1 MPPVLPSHAGFL
13 KMAPKGSG
21 GKTPKAATTSSAKQP
36 MKAAGKKVAKSA
48 MKAPPPETD
57 NRRDRNKD
65 RYLKQ
70 HKHELPQTIQKLLDD
85 TGSNA
90 QGKLINKLVVK
101 DEHGGWKLKIDDS
114 YVMETLRVL
123 LIRCSRCQHV
133 LVVAATG
140 M

>member
-1 MPPVLPSHAGFL
+1 
-13 KMAPKGSG
+13 MAPAKASG
-21 GKTPKAATTSSAKQP
+21 GKTPKAATTSSAKP
-36 MKAAGKKVAKSA
+36 AMKAAGKKVAKPA
-48 MKAPPPETD
+48 MKAPPPESD

-70 HKHELPQTIQKLLDD
+70 HKHELPGTIQKLLEN
-85 TGSNA
+85 TGSHA

-101 DEHGGWKLKIDDS
+101 DEDGGWKLESDDA

>member
-1 MPPVLPSHAGFL
+1 MH
-13 KMAPKGSG
+13 M
-21 GKTPKAATTSSAKQP
+21 
-36 MKAAGKKVAKSA
+36 KVAKTV
-48 MKAPPPETD
+48 MKAPAQESD
-57 NRRDRNKD
+57 NRRGRNKD

-70 HKHELPQTIQKLLDD
+70 HEHELPQTIQKLLDD
-85 TGSNA
+85 TGSHA

-101 DEHGGWKLKIDDS
+101 DADGAWTLKIDDA

-133 LVVAATG
+133 RVLAATG

>member
-1 MPPVLPSHAGFL
+1 
-13 KMAPKGSG
+13 MAPAKASG
-21 GKTPKAATTSSAKQP
+21 GKTPQAAKTSSAKP
-36 MKAAGKKVAKSA
+36 AMKAAAKKGVKKV
-48 MKAPPPETD
+48 MKEPEQENG

-70 HKHELPQTIQKLLDD
+70 HKHELPQAIQKLLAE
-85 TGSNA
+85 TGSHA

-101 DEHGGWKLKIDDS
+101 DEDGAWSLKIDDA

-133 LVVAATG
+133 RVLAATG

>member
-1 MPPVLPSHAGFL
+1 
-13 KMAPKGSG
+13 MAPAKASG
-21 GKTPKAATTSSAKQP
+21 GKNAKAAKTSLAKP
-36 MKAAGKKVAKSA
+36 AMKAAAKKGVKKV
-48 MKAPPPETD
+48 MKEHEQENS

-85 TGSNA
+85 TGSHA

-101 DEHGGWKLKIDDS
+101 DEDGAWTLKIDDA

-133 LVVAATG
+133 LVLAATG